1 MKKKAIRS
9 RSFIYICIFV
19 LMMGFILIPQ
29 TARAAD
35 DQTIYWALVKR
46 AENHPT
52 YSGKPCYDLIISDRA
67 VEGTYAGSF
76 ASDTE
81 FKDPINQPVGHTNPL
96 PNPPW
101 FDSTEKSEL
110 IVSLSI
116 QCKDPSAK
124 IKPKYACH
132 WFENCHFLSYIDL
145 SNVDFSECLS
155 MQGMLE
161 GCGNRV
167 DSDPLTVIFGED
179 VDTSKCQDMSFLFH
193 DCRTYDPSLPQNQ
206 SLYKLDTSSC
216 TTTNGM
222 FLSCAKLKSIDLSKF
237 DLSKNKIA
245 WTMFSNCYDLTSVD
259 MRGIDLS
266 SCQNIHDMFS
276 SCTNLESVDMSDA
289 DLSNCT
295 DMSEMFNFC
304 IKLTSVDM
312 SGVDCSK
319 CSNMKRMF
327 RYCDSLKKAD
337 LTFVNTDTVTDMT
350 EMLDN
355 CTALEMLVIGP
366 EWKSG
371 VLKDGVSPKFPIDMY
386 RADDGSYNVTAA
398 GNTIRGYDASD
409 AGLNIY
415 VSESLKND
423 SSQKADIEAL
433 VDVLKKANAL
443 SDITDPKELKEAG
456 AAAKAAYDA
465 LSDDMKN
472 NVPDEALAAIQNALA
487 SKITVRWSSIDGE
500 DLVEPFIFTIPEDGI
515 RVDSFLW
522 ENKEALMEHFRK
534 DGYSIFYILKSVGFK
549 PISAYTSESDFY
561 NDPDNIPRDDLLL
574 TEDTTLYFYSNKSI
588 GSAEITVDP
597 LLCNTEITEVDQGIG
612 PKWPDVEAILTVSGE
627 DADKFITSDG
637 KIAGRW
643 KSAPDTEDYFYGT
656 VKGGETY
663 YLAVESKP
671 MIFDLRAKF
680 GYGVQGTE
688 LRINGAEL
696 VKSEETSL
704 KKSISFVAKVT
715 AVHDWDNGAVTK
727 EPTDNEDG
735 VRTYTC
741 SRCGDTKTEP
751 IPKLTPSVDPGSNP
765 DQKGSDGT
773 PVGPGASAAAAER
786 AITNMATDDDPQGTV
801 FGKVALK
808 SPKQTKS
815 SIDLS
820 WNPVPNAA
828 SYVIFGNKC
837 GKGNKPLK
845 LGVVNGTR
853 QTVST
858 VANQKVA
865 KGTYYK
871 FVVVALDR
879 NNTVVSTSKVIH
891 VATKGGK
898 VGNHKKV
905 TVKKSV
911 IKKARKLK
919 KGKSLKLKAKAV
931 PQSKKLK
938 VRKHRAVLY
947 ESSDI
952 NIATVSKKG
961 VVKAKNKGTC
971 YIYAYAQNGVYK
983 KIKVTVK

>member
-9 RSFIYICIFV
+9 RSLIYICIFV

-35 DQTIYWALVKR
+35 DQNIYWALVKR
-46 AENHPT
+46 AENHPV
-52 YSGKPCYDLIISDRA
+52 YSKKPCYDLIISDRA

-161 GCGNRV
+161 GCGNRL

-179 VDTSKCQDMSFLFH
+179 IDTSKCQNMSFLFYG
-193 DCRTYDPSLPQNQ
+193 CRTYDPSLPQNQ

-245 WTMFSNCYDLTSVD
+245 WTMFSNCEDLTSVD

-276 SCTNLESVDMSDA
+276 GCTNLESVDMSDA

-409 AGLNIY
+409 AGFNIY

-433 VDVLKKANAL
+433 VDVLKKVNAL
-443 SDITDPKELKEAG
+443 SDITDPKELKKAG

-515 RVDSFLW
+515 SIFDFLRD
-522 ENKEALMEHFRK
+522 NYLDMCDHFAK
-534 DGYSIFYILKSVGFK
+534 DGYTPFDYFLYSVGYE
-549 PISAYTSESDFY
+549 PMADYIGRDTQEFY
-561 NDPDNIPRDDLLL
+561 SGDNRPGVTGNLFM
-574 TEDTTLYFYSNKSI
+574 TEDTELYFYSYKTI
-588 GSAEITVDP
+588 GSLEVTVEPPQCGTVLNRNDHVP
-597 LLCNTEITEVDQGIG
+597 
-612 PKWPDVEAILTVSGE
+612 WPDIYSLVTVSGA
-627 DADKFITSDG
+627 DADKLLSLDG
-637 KIAGRW
+637 KIPGYW
-643 KSAPDTEDYFYGT
+643 KSAPDDAEYYYG
-656 VKGGETY
+656 KIEGGKDY
-663 YLAVESKP
+663 YLAVGGGPNTPGLSVKE
-671 MIFDLRAKF
+671 F
-680 GYGVQGTE
+680 GYSAVGMDFTV
-688 LRINGAEL
+688 NGGEI
-696 VKSEETSL
+696 VKTSG
-704 KKSISFVAKVT
+704 SGQTISFVVKTT

-727 EPTDNEDG
+727 EPTDTAEG
-735 VRTYTC
+735 IKTYTC
-741 SRCGDTKTEP
+741 SKCGDIRTEP
-751 IPKLTPSVDPGSNP
+751 IPKLDPSGDGNPSADPGSNP
-765 DQKGSDGT
+765 NQNGADGT

-820 WNPVPNAA
+820 WNPVQNAA

-845 LGVVNGTR
+845 LHT
-853 QTVST
+853 
-858 VANQKVA
+858 
-865 KGTYYK
+865 
-871 FVVVALDR
+871 
-879 NNTVVSTSKVIH
+879 TS
-891 VATKGGK
+891 
-898 VGNHKKV
+898 
-905 TVKKSV
+905 S
-911 IKKARKLK
+911 
-919 KGKSLKLKAKAV
+919 
-931 PQSKKLK
+931 
-938 VRKHRAVLY
+938 
-947 ESSDI
+947 
-952 NIATVSKKG
+952 
-961 VVKAKNKGTC
+961 
-971 YIYAYAQNGVYK
+971 
-983 KIKVTVK
+983 